1 MIDESVSLIDIDEV
15 ENDMLGSGHVAL
27 ATTSTASSGSLTK
40 KMDTVAVIKLKNCN
54 LASSF
59 DSYELNEYECEG
71 EEDIELVTN
80 QFAEYI
86 MSLDMDEQLQG
97 SILAN
102 AQTRFRQIYQL
113 FLERHRL
120 LYKHYDKLVTGVR
133 QQYKENTPKSAKK
146 TDSKKPLRSSNKT
159 NLRVATLTKNLCK
172 DEPATPL
179 VVKIHKALD
188 WYGNDCHRLGLNS
201 PQADL
206 RSYQTPSGKQLLSRT
221 IQQQCL
227 NLLVTP
233 DVKRLAIQF
242 EIQGSEDVSC
252 TRD

>member
-1 MIDESVSLIDIDEV
+1 MMDESMPLIDINEV
-15 ENDMLGSGHVAL
+15 ENDMLGSGHTAL

-40 KMDTVAVIKLKNCN
+40 KMDTVAVMKLKNCK

-71 EEDIELVTN
+71 EEDLELVTS

-86 MSLDMDEQLQG
+86 MSLDMDVQLRG

-102 AQTRFRQIYQL
+102 AQARFRQIYQL
-113 FLERHRL
+113 FLERHLL
-120 LYKHYDKLVTGVR
+120 LYKHYDTLVTRVR
-133 QQYKENTPKSAKK
+133 QQYKENTPKSARK
-146 TDSKKPLRSSNKT
+146 TDSKKPLHSSNKN

-172 DEPATPL
+172 DERATPL
-179 VVKIHKALD
+179 VVKIHKAMD
-188 WYGNDCHRLGLNS
+188 WYGNDCHRFGLNS

-206 RSYQTPSGKQLLSRT
+206 KSYQTPSGKRVLSRT

-233 DVKRLAIQF
+233 DVKRLDLQF
-242 EIQGSEDVSC
+242 QIQGNEDVSR